1 MLRIISLHYYFKEYY
16 IYNGNGIIE
25 RKKRNLTRIDSI
37 QRLCNILRTIK

>member
-1 MLRIISLHYYFKEYY
+1 MLRVISLHYYFKEYY
-16 IYNGNGIIE
+16 IYNGIVE

>member
-1 MLRIISLHYYFKEYY
+1 MLRVISLHYYFKEY
-16 IYNGNGIIE
+16 IYNGIVE